1 MQIFSGSSN
10 PDLAKR
16 VARIM
21 QAQSS
26 DRSLAQGSELLG
38 QMEISQFDNK
48 ETRIWV
54 SEKRIEK
61 RVMVVQS
68 LSTPTNEHLVE
79 FCLICDAL
87 HRRGASEITAVIPWI
102 GYSKQD
108 KVFLPGEPL
117 SAKVMAQIIQTTKIK
132 KLVTFDLHNRAI
144 TGFFDIPVIELS
156 AKPIFI
162 EYFRNKIDRK
172 VPNSGPESLPV
183 QAGSEPGQGEGSE
196 LGMGE
201 WVVVAPDEGAVKSS
215 AYFAR
220 ELGVPIAYMD
230 KRRDLKTGQV
240 EVVSMSGEVAG
251 KSVIIVDDMIV
262 TGSTMMEAAKYLK
275 SKGAKRIAVA
285 ATHHLY
291 VPGAEE
297 AILASEIDEIVVSDS
312 IQPTAYS
319 QQQNSK
325 LYAVSRKLHILSVA
339 QMIVDECV

>member
-1 MQIFSGSSN
+1 MVRYNRFMQIFSGSSN
-10 PDLAKR
+10 IDLAKKIAKGLATSSADAN
-16 VARIM
+16 VA
-21 QAQSS
+21 
-26 DRSLAQGSELLG
+26 G
-38 QMEISQFDNK
+38 MEISQFSNG
-48 ETRIWV
+48 ETRVWV
-54 SEKRIEK
+54 KEKKIEK
-61 RVMVVQS
+61 QVMVVQS

-87 HRRGASEITAVIPWI
+87 HRGGASEITAVIPWM

-144 TGFFDIPVIELS
+144 TGFFDTPIVELS
-156 AKPIFI
+156 AKPLLL
-162 EYFRNKIDRK
+162 EYFRKTLDVRRQT
-172 VPNSGPESLPV
+172 PDTSDY
-183 QAGSEPGQGEGSE
+183 
-196 LGMGE
+196 
-201 WVVVAPDEGAVKSS
+201 VVVAPDEGAVKSS

-297 AILASEIDEIVVSDS
+297 VILASEIDEMVVTD
-312 IQPTAYS
+312 TVARDATS
-319 QQQNSK
+319 QKSK
-325 LYAVSRKLHILSVA
+325 VIKSVKLKVLSVA
-339 QMIVDECV
+339 QMIVDEIK